1 MPIVEALL
9 TLVGGVFGSVGG
21 YEYRRRRERAQ
32 EKANTTETW
41 FDDCLDI
48 IGRGAYNIEQARFG
62 SEPDYERILE
72 EVDTFSERLFVR
84 VRDPPENIPD
94 RTVDHISAVAQMYAK
109 ATVVADVNT
118 RKDGIEIVLELFEM
132 AQAEYSE
139 ELDFEDAL
147 YDAAELSIGFEQ
159 MIEMVENQ
167 GVETSDL
174 AKVMEEILVEWNTE
188 DFEQF
193 MIGADEQGG
202 DLESTI
208 DQVMSLFLTLANN
221 LSNSAYEELQ
231 AERDQ
236 ITS

>member
-1 MPIVEALL
+1 MPIIEALL

-21 YEYRRRRERAQ
+21 YEYRRRRERVQ
-32 EKANTTETW
+32 EKANTTESW

-94 RTVDHISAVAQMYAK
+94 PTVEHISAVAQMYAK
-109 ATVVADVNT
+109 ATAVADVNT
-118 RKDGIEIVLELFEM
+118 RKEGIEIVLELFEM
-132 AQAEYSE
+132 AQEEYSE

-147 YDAAELSIGFEQ
+147 HDAAELSTGFEQ

-167 GVETSDL
+167 GFETSDL
-174 AKVMEEILVEWNTE
+174 AKAMEGILAEWDTE

-193 MIGADEQGG
+193 MMGADERGG
-202 DLESTI
+202 DIDRTI
-208 DQVMSLFLTLANN
+208 DQVMGLFFALANN
-221 LSNSAYEELQ
+221 LSNTAYEELQ
-231 AERDQ
+231 VERDRV
-236 ITS
+236 IS